1 MSAESLLL
9 REMVSRSA
17 PWSEAIA
24 QTLNAKP
31 DLVEYYLVRPLV
43 YCTKYIAVLLTRVTG
58 DDETVGRSVVDRV
71 CQQEAREQNI

>member
-31 DLVEYYLVRPLV
+31 DLVEYYLVRNG
-43 YCTKYIAVLLTRVTG
+43 RV
-58 DDETVGRSVVDRV
+58 D
-71 CQQEAREQNI
+71 